1 MRLVWLIAR
10 KYFFSRKNPS
20 AINVITAISLTGYA
34 VGALALIVLLSALNG
49 FETAIF
55 GGYFN
60 GDADL
65 KVVAKQGKVFELTQA
80 KLSELSKIPG
90 VVAQYQ
96 CLEDKAIVKLND
108 KQSVTLVRGVD
119 TGIYKTLCIDSL
131 VVTGSKV
138 LQRKSKNDI
147 STGQIPEE
155 GNLLN
160 FTWLS
165 EGMVYKLNVG
175 SENTKLELLVPDR
188 NSSSISQS
196 VLNQEDVYVAGM
208 IKLGE
213 DLNESTVIVP
223 IDVAQSLFGRE
234 NEISSLNLK
243 VKGGDIETVRS
254 KIQVV
259 VGQSFD
265 VLDRREQHKTM
276 YKMFNTEKWVSF
288 ALLAFILMLISFNL
302 FGSIRMMI
310 IDKQQDLKMLNSL
323 GMHNFNIRNVFLLEG
338 QLVSLVG
345 TSLGIFTGAVLVL
358 LQQEYGFVK
367 TQSTFAMAY
376 PVKLVLTD
384 VLLVFTLNTV
394 LAGLSSWFASIRKG
408 FIGL

>member
-34 VGALALIVLLSALNG
+34 VGALALLVLLSALNG
-49 FETAIF
+49 FESAIF
-55 GGYFN
+55 GGYYN

-65 KVVAKQGKVFELTQA
+65 KVVAKQGKVFELPQA
-80 KLSELSKIPG
+80 KLSELSKISG
-90 VVAQYQ
+90 VLAQYQ

-108 KQSVTLVRGVD
+108 KQSVALVRGVD
-119 TGIYKTLCIDSL
+119 NGIYKTLCIDSL
-131 VVTGSKV
+131 VVTGSNV
-138 LQRKSKNDI
+138 LQRKLKNDV

-155 GNLLN
+155 NNLIN

-208 IKLGE
+208 VKLGE

-223 IDVAQSLFGRE
+223 LDVAKSLFGRE
-234 NEISSLNLK
+234 NEISSINLK
-243 VKGGDIETVRS
+243 VRKGDIETVKS
-254 KIQVV
+254 KIQSI
-259 VGQSFD
+259 VGQSFE

-310 IDKQQDLKMLNSL
+310 IDKKQDLKMLNSL
-323 GMHNFNIRNVFLLEG
+323 GMHNFSIRSVFLLEG

-345 TSLGIFTGAVLVL
+345 TTVGILIGTVLVL

-376 PVKLVLTD
+376 PVKLVPTD
-384 VLLVFTLNTV
+384 ILLVFALNTL
-394 LAGLSSWFASIRKG
+394 LAGLSSWFASIRK
-408 FIGL
+408 FKV

>member
-49 FETAIF
+49 FETSIF

-90 VVAQYQ
+90 VEAQYQ

-108 KQSVTLVRGVD
+108 KQTVALVKGVD
-119 TGIYKTLCIDSL
+119 SGIYKTLIIDSL

-223 IDVAQSLFGRE
+223 IDVAKSLFGRE

-243 VKGGDIETVRS
+243 VKGSDIETIRS

-302 FGSIRMMI
+302 FGSIRMMV

-323 GMHNFNIRNVFLLEG
+323 GMHAVNIRSIFLFEG

-345 TSLGIFTGAVLVL
+345 TSLGIVTGAVLVL

-384 VLLVFTLNTV
+384 ILLVFGLNTV
-394 LAGLSSWFASIRKG
+394 LAGLSSWFASLRK
-408 FIGL
+408 FNV

>member
-1 MRLVWLIAR
+1 VRLVWLIAR

-34 VGALALIVLLSALNG
+34 IGALALIVLLSALNG

-65 KVVAKQGKVFELTQA
+65 KVVAKQGKVFT
-80 KLSELSKIPG
+80 LSEAQLQKISKLPG
-90 VVAQYQ
+90 FVAYYQ

-108 KQSVTLVRGVD
+108 KQTVALVKGVD
-119 TGIYKTLCIDSL
+119 SGIYKTLIIDSL

-138 LQRKSKNDI
+138 LQKQPQLDPAL
-147 STGQIPEE
+147 GQIPEE
-155 GNLLN
+155 LDILN

-165 EGMVYKLNVG
+165 EGIVYKLNVG
-175 SENTKLELLVPDR
+175 TENTKLELLVPDR
-188 NSSSISQS
+188 SSSSVSQS

-208 IKLGE
+208 VKLGE
-213 DLNESTVIVP
+213 DLNESTIIVP
-223 IDVAQSLFGRE
+223 LGVAKSLFGRE

-243 VKGGDIETVRS
+243 VKNGDIESVKR
-254 KIQVV
+254 KIQSI
-259 VGQSFD
+259 VGQSFE

-310 IDKQQDLKMLNSL
+310 IDKKQDLKMLNSL
-323 GMHNFNIRNVFLLEG
+323 GMHNFSIRSVFLLEG

-345 TSLGIFTGAVLVL
+345 TTLGIMIGTILVL

-384 VLLVFTLNTV
+384 ILLVFGLNTV
-394 LAGLSSWFASIRKG
+394 LAGLSSWFASIRK
-408 FIGL
+408 FKV

>member
-20 AINVITAISLTGYA
+20 AINVITTISLTGYA
-34 VGALALIVLLSALNG
+34 VGALALLVLLSALNG

-60 GDADL
+60 GDADI
-65 KVVAKQGKVFELTQA
+65 KVVAKQGKVFTLTDAQLQKIA
-80 KLSELSKIPG
+80 KLPG
-90 VVAQYQ
+90 FVAHYQ
-96 CLEDKAIVKLND
+96 CLEDKAIVKFND
-108 KQSVTLVRGVD
+108 KQTVALVKGVD
-119 TGIYKTLCIDSL
+119 SGIYKTLIIDSL

-138 LQRKSKNDI
+138 LQKQPQLDSAL
-147 STGQIPEE
+147 GQIPEALD
-155 GNLLN
+155 LLN

-165 EGMVYKLNVG
+165 EGIVYKLNVG

-188 NSSSISQS
+188 SSSSVSQS

-208 IKLGE
+208 VKLGE
-213 DLNESTVIVP
+213 DLNESTIIVP
-223 IDVAQSLFGRE
+223 LDVAKSLFGRD
-234 NEISSLNLK
+234 NEISSLNIKGNPNKLESLK
-243 VKGGDIETVRS
+243 DG
-254 KIQVV
+254 IQSI

-265 VLDRREQHKTM
+265 VLDRREQHQTM

-302 FGSIRMMI
+302 FGSIRMMV

-323 GMHNFNIRNVFLLEG
+323 GMHAVNIRSIFIFEG
-338 QLVSLVG
+338 QLVSFVG
-345 TSLGIFTGAVLVL
+345 TSVGLILGAVLVI

-384 VLLVFTLNTV
+384 VLLVFGLNTV
-394 LAGLSSWFASIRKG
+394 LAGLSSWFASLAYRNSK
-408 FIGL
+408 

>member
-1 MRLVWLIAR
+1 
-10 KYFFSRKNPS
+10 
-20 AINVITAISLTGYA
+20 
-34 VGALALIVLLSALNG
+34 
-49 FETAIF
+49 
-55 GGYFN
+55 
-60 GDADL
+60 
-65 KVVAKQGKVFELTQA
+65 
-80 KLSELSKIPG
+80 
-90 VVAQYQ
+90 
-96 CLEDKAIVKLND
+96 
-108 KQSVTLVRGVD
+108 
-119 TGIYKTLCIDSL
+119 
-131 VVTGSKV
+131 VVTGSNV
-138 LQRKSKNDI
+138 LQRKLKNDI

-155 GNLLN
+155 NNLIY

-208 IKLGE
+208 VKLGE

-223 IDVAQSLFGRE
+223 MDVAKSLFGRE

-243 VKGGDIETVRS
+243 AKKGDIETVKNKIRS
-254 KIQVV
+254 I

-310 IDKQQDLKMLNSL
+310 IDKKQDLKMLNSL
-323 GMHNFNIRNVFLLEG
+323 GMHNFSIRSVFLLEG

-345 TSLGIFTGAVLVL
+345 TTLGIIVGAVLVL
-358 LQQEYGFVK
+358 LQQKYGFVK

-376 PVKLVLTD
+376 PVKLILTD
-384 VLLVFTLNTV
+384 ILLVFGLNTV
-394 LAGLSSWFASIRKG
+394 LAGLSSWFASIRK
-408 FIGL
+408 FKV